1 MTQDGRFCGD
11 AHFRQIPNIFSKL
24 IAFYVNS
31 PHKLAYLSL
40 CFCVS
45 HYVLRFMPVLMH
57 RSRLMSNNKNLLTY
71 LLYGATVDLMNKTR
85 CEMRHVKAVLFICG
99 T

>member
-1 MTQDGRFCGD
+1 
-11 AHFRQIPNIFSKL
+11 
-24 IAFYVNS
+24 
-31 PHKLAYLSL
+31 
-40 CFCVS
+40 
-45 HYVLRFMPVLMH
+45 MPVLMH

-99 T
+99 TWTDARKSPDLNYTQLVHIQDDN